1 MYILHHITYGI
12 ILHITS
18 LRIRH
23 ELKDMEKTCPAR
35 SYWHHVGMQ
44 KKQKKVLGRL
54 RLCPCARLP
63 ALPPVARTPERAW
76 EMRWN
81 RGTGQ

>member
-44 KKQKKVLGRL
+44 KKQKKSLVTFGFALAQGFL
-54 RLCPCARLP
+54 RFLR
-63 ALPPVARTPERAW
+63 
-76 EMRWN
+76 
-81 RGTGQ
+81 